1 MIPSKLVLVVLAIST
16 LGCSYASQDTQLAAN
31 SNVGGTGN
39 LKFTHKALSGS
50 KHLLTVTA
58 SPGLGEQRGL
68 SSSDCLYLPTNL
80 LRRLVQQD
88 LTFSM
93 IPIWTNQGRQV
104 FMARSK
110 SYVFSCS

>member
-1 MIPSKLVLVVLAIST
+1 MIASKLALVVLAFSM

-39 LKFTHKALSGS
+39 LKFTHKPLSGS

-58 SPGLGEQRGL
+58 SPGLGETEGSIQQRL
-68 SSSDCLYLPTNL
+68 LVFANEFAAKTCPTGFSFQHDPNL
-80 LRRLVQQD
+80 DQ
-88 LTFSM
+88 
-93 IPIWTNQGRQV
+93 PGAAG

-110 SYVFSCS
+110 SYVFACS